1 MVRLIKKSVGAEQ
14 FAPLIVIPSGR
25 AETCYTTA
33 TRHLA
38 VRPTSTLAPLRS
50 GVLFLALAGPLTST
64 ILLPRRIAPELLSYK
79 SVTWLG
85 ADRAEESPVS
95 SSTPL
100 AIFAIRPL
108 LPVRSHSLVR
118 NLKELFRLSTVR
130 AQGSHRRPITGV
142 VRFPSFLCGPSFP
155 QIAAFRRGSFLILGE
170 QCRRN
175 PCQYPQIAAE
185 TGVSTVLARAT

>member
-1 MVRLIKKSVGAEQ
+1 MEPEAAERMVRLIKKICRRGTICSVDRNTFG
-14 FAPLIVIPSGR
+14 PCGDLLYNSH
-25 AETCYTTA
+25 TTFSCSA
-33 TRHLA
+33 HLNLSPA
-38 VRPTSTLAPLRS
+38 QKRGP
-50 GVLFLALAGPLTST
+50 FLALAGLLTST
-64 ILLPRRIAPELLSYK
+64 ILLPCRIAPELLSYK

-155 QIAAFRRGSFLILGE
+155 QIGAFRRGSF
-170 QCRRN
+170 
-175 PCQYPQIAAE
+175 
-185 TGVSTVLARAT
+185 